1 VLVAYLWLCSSL
13 GVSLTPC
20 ERTPCP
26 QPIGFPRCLR
36 TESETALRWK
46 NSVRAI
52 RFTLSEP
59 GFFQRPSYS
68 QVAELCQ
75 IPVLRALEQ
84 YPIAAVAVA
93 HDGAVLFAN
102 TAFVEVLG
110 CSSDAVTS
118 MSYADIFCALPTDE
132 TLFAVTRLCPN
143 TLGGSPQSG
152 RATCFVKMRKL
163 AVCNGAASVAISLF
177 EGLMEQL
184 SAARS
189 KGLRYT
195 GAATALHPM
204 ERHLRCGAQQCWAA
218 P

>member
-1 VLVAYLWLCSSL
+1 
-13 GVSLTPC
+13 
-20 ERTPCP
+20 
-26 QPIGFPRCLR
+26 
-36 TESETALRWK
+36 
-46 NSVRAI
+46 
-52 RFTLSEP
+52 LSEP
-59 GFFQRPSYS
+59 GFFRWPSHS
-68 QVAELCQ
+68 QVAESCQ
-75 IPVLRALEQ
+75 IPVLRALEE

-93 HDGAVLFAN
+93 DDGAVLFAN
-102 TAFVEVLG
+102 SAFVEVLG

-143 TLGGSPQSG
+143 TLGSSPQSG

-163 AVCNGAASVAISLF
+163 AVRNGAASVAITLF
-177 EGLMEQL
+177 EELLERL
-184 SAARS
+184 SVARS
-189 KGLRYT
+189 AGVRHT